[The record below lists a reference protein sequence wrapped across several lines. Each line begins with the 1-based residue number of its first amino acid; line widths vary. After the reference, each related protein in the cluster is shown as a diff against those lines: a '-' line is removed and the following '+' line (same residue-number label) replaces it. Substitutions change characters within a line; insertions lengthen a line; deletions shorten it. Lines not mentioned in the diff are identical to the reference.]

1 MSEMIELLDS
11 LGHDKS
17 SLKQGEKDRKRMDA
31 WSQKAERER
40 ERCDN
45 ILDAR
50 SKNEDIKR

>member
-17 SLKQGEKDRKRMDA
+17 SLKQGEKERKRMDA
-31 WSQKAERER
+31 WSQKAER